1 VYADVDV
8 QALQPIDTW
17 NDEHGH
23 DAAVLL
29 GVENYDAERTSSPL
43 HVVNWAL
50 AATPGHPLLARL
62 PGVVARAA
70 ARQFLELAA
79 SQSKLLSADV
89 YESGIIDRTGPAA
102 LSRAMYEHFEEA
114 SGIHPG
120 DLSYDANV
128 TSPAGLLVDGVRVLP
143 MPAMAGV
150 IQRQATSRPA
160 MTSRGLTQRRSC
172 VTCTM
177 GRGGVPGAFQQH
189 ALTQT
194 AELSDVTGCALHAES
209 VRVDA
214 YSRWKDTFIGW

>member
-1 VYADVDV
+1 MYADVDV

-128 TSPAGLLVDGVRVLP
+128 TSPAGLLVDAVRVLP
-143 MPAMAGV
+143 MPAMAGSWQV
-150 IQRQATSRPA
+150 AAARSRDPAASNITSCDDVARAHPEA
-160 MTSRGLTQRRSC
+160 LLCHMYHGTWRRSWSFPAARTYTDC
-172 VTCTM
+172 
-177 GRGGVPGAFQQH
+177 
-189 ALTQT
+189 
-194 AELSDVTGCALHAES
+194 
-209 VRVDA
+209 
-214 YSRWKDTFIGW
+214 